1 MKQTLTRLA
10 LTLPV
15 VWLVVSL
22 VFLLIHLVPGD
33 PILQMLGDS
42 ATVADVS
49 ALRHQ
54 YGLDLPLGAQY
65 IHSWAGV
72 VHGDLG
78 SSIRLHDSVG
88 HLIVMRYPYTLALA
102 ATALVLSLVLALP
115 AGIMAA
121 VRRGRWVDQTLSV
134 VSLFGLS
141 VPGIALGPV
150 LILIFS
156 VSLGWLPVSG
166 ASGGG
171 AHGVIDWHY
180 LVLPSIAMGAS
191 LAVIL
196 TRMVRTAMLEE
207 LGQDYIRTA
216 RAKGLSDSAVVCRRA
231 LPNAL
236 VPIITVVG
244 LQFGA
249 LLAGAIVTE
258 KIFSWPGLGRLM
270 VDSISNRD
278 YALVQGCLLS
288 IGLTYVLV
296 NLLTDVVYRWV
307 NRGCGDEGQGS
318 LRLPTPGVAD
328 ACGRVP
334 GNGWNLVVGL
344 LDPDGVVIVEVNDGA
359 QRFTVIKAILDVSI
373 SRETCESCLN
383 PGISADGFDFWQ
395 SEVLHHTESFRVGS
409 EVGMEEAVGTG
420 IFIGV
425 GEGELIAEGIL
436 LEEAKGVA
444 DADIEV
450 CSWHQTGPVEVRSR
464 HDKEVC

>member
-1 MKQTLTRLA
+1 MKQILTRLA

-42 ATVADVS
+42 ATPADIG

-54 YGLDLPLGAQY
+54 YGLDLPLGVQY
-65 IHSWAGV
+65 MRYWAGV
-72 VHGDLG
+72 LHGDLG
-78 SSIRLHDSVG
+78 SSIRLHDTVG
-88 HLIVMRYPYTLALA
+88 HLVAARYPYTLALA
-102 ATALVLSLVLALP
+102 ATALAMGLVLALP
-115 AGIMAA
+115 AGVLAA
-121 VRRGRWVDQTLSV
+121 VRRGRWIDQSLSV

-166 ASGGG
+166 ASSGGRHS
-171 AHGVIDWHY
+171 AIDWQY

-191 LAVIL
+191 LAAIL

-216 RAKGLSDSAVVCRRA
+216 RAKGLAESAVVWGHA

-258 KIFSWPGLGRLM
+258 KIFSWPGLGRLL
-270 VDSISNRD
+270 VDAISNRD
-278 YALVQGCLLS
+278 YALVQGSLLS

-296 NLLTDVVYRWV
+296 NLLTDVAYRVV
-307 NRGCGDEGQGS
+307 NPRMRG
-318 LRLPTPGVAD
+318 
-328 ACGRVP
+328 
-334 GNGWNLVVGL
+334 
-344 LDPDGVVIVEVNDGA
+344 
-359 QRFTVIKAILDVSI
+359 
-373 SRETCESCLN
+373 
-383 PGISADGFDFWQ
+383 
-395 SEVLHHTESFRVGS
+395 
-409 EVGMEEAVGTG
+409 
-420 IFIGV
+420 
-425 GEGELIAEGIL
+425 
-436 LEEAKGVA
+436 
-444 DADIEV
+444 
-450 CSWHQTGPVEVRSR
+450 
-464 HDKEVC
+464 